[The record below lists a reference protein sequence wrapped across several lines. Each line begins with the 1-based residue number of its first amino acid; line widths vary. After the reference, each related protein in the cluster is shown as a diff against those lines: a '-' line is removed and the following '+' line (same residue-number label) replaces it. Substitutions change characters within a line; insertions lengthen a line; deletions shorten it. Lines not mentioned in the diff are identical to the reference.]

1 MAFET
6 DRSSLRI
13 LELSPEWV
21 ERLPSLA
28 REVDPLLL
36 HHPEIV
42 IYGRVAHQH
51 RSIGFFSDT
60 SVGYRY
66 SGQLARSL
74 PLTDSL
80 RSLMTYINQT
90 FSAEFNGILVN
101 KYDGGE
107 DYIGKHSDDESAL
120 DPSAGVVVVS
130 VGAVRTFRI
139 RGKADNRI
147 VADVPTRPDQ
157 ILQMAGAFQH
167 EFTHEIPVQK
177 RVDGVRYSFTFR
189 HHTE

>member
-13 LELSPEWV
+13 LDLSPEWV

-90 FSAEFNGILVN
+90 FAAEFNGILVN

-107 DYIGKHSDDESAL
+107 DYKL
-120 DPSAGVVVVS
+120 
-130 VGAVRTFRI
+130 TW
-139 RGKADNRI
+139 K
-147 VADVPTRPDQ
+147 
-157 ILQMAGAFQH
+157 
-167 EFTHEIPVQK
+167 K
-177 RVDGVRYSFTFR
+177 
-189 HHTE
+189 